1 MKIKR
6 LREKGEYGCTC
17 MITTGLMADGVPTV
31 EGVRGQE
38 TVTLEEAEI
47 PAAGVE
53 EGITLVN
60 S

>member
-1 MKIKR
+1 
-6 LREKGEYGCTC
+6 

-38 TVTLEEAEI
+38 TVILEEAEI
-47 PAAGVE
+47 PAAGVG

>member
-1 MKIKR
+1 
-6 LREKGEYGCTC
+6 

-31 EGVRGQE
+31 EGVREQE

-47 PAAGVE
+47 PATGVE